1 MHVPDDQSNS
11 HGREGQQQE
20 PPIWVLDMNMDME
33 RLELPQSM
41 RDAGRDED
49 TEQGEADDDQKSGT
63 MRWVS

>member
-1 MHVPDDQSNS
+1 
-11 HGREGQQQE
+11 
-20 PPIWVLDMNMDME
+20 ME